1 MAKRQNEF
9 LSIQDLMKDVIKENK
24 LTKGMHQISVTDA
37 WAKLMGNGIVS
48 HTTKVEL
55 NGKTLIVNLKSSVLR
70 EELSYG
76 KEKIIKMMNED
87 LGENLISRIILLVS
101 SGQIAF

>member
-9 LSIQDLMKDVIKENK
+9 HSIQDLMKEVIKENK
-24 LTKGMHQISVTDA
+24 LTKGINQMSVKDA
-37 WAKLMGNGIVS
+37 WAKLMGKGVVS
-48 HTTKVEL
+48 YTNKVEL

-76 KEKIIKMMNED
+76 KEKIIKIMNEE
-87 LGENLISRIILLVS
+87 LGENLISKIILS
-101 SGQIAF
+101 

>member
-9 LSIQDLMKDVIKENK
+9 HSIQDLMKDVIKENK
-24 LTKGMHQISVTDA
+24 LTKGMHQISVKEA

-48 HTTKVEL
+48 HTQNIEL
-55 NGKTLIVNLKSSVLR
+55 NGKTLVVNLKSSVLR

-76 KEKIIKMMNED
+76 KEKIIKMMNEE
-87 LGENLISRIILLVS
+87 LGNEIITKLILT
-101 SGQIAF
+101 

>member
-9 LSIQDLMKDVIKENK
+9 HSIQELMKDVMKENK
-24 LTKGMHQISVTDA
+24 LSKGMLQIAVKEA
-37 WAKLMGNGIVS
+37 WKKLMGNGVVS
-48 HTTKVEL
+48 YTNKIEL

-76 KEKIIKMMNED
+76 KEKIIKMMNDE
-87 LGENLISRIILLVS
+87 LGEKLISKIILS
-101 SGQIAF
+101 

>member
-9 LSIQDLMKDVIKENK
+9 HSIQDLMKDVIKENK
-24 LTKGMHQISVTDA
+24 LTKGMHQLSVKEA
-37 WAKLMGNGIVS
+37 WAKLMGKGVVS
-48 HTTKVEL
+48 YTNKVEL

-76 KEKIIKMMNED
+76 KEKIIKMMNEE
-87 LGENLISRIILLVS
+87 LGEELISKLILS
-101 SGQIAF
+101 

>member
-9 LSIQDLMKDVIKENK
+9 HSIQDLMKDVIKENK
-24 LTKGMHQISVTDA
+24 LTKGMHQISVKDA
-37 WAKLMGNGIVS
+37 WAKLMGQGVVS
-48 HTTKVEL
+48 YTNKVEL

-76 KEKIIKMMNED
+76 KEKIISMMNDEI
-87 LGENLISRIILLVS
+87 GEKLISKLILS
-101 SGQIAF
+101 